1 MTSLELLCPA
11 GDMECLRSA
20 LRFGADAVY
29 VGGPKLQ
36 LRAANAGFS
45 MDDLSRAVG
54 EAHALGRRLYV
65 TVNAFP
71 TNGELDA
78 LGDYAQGLL
87 ALGVDAAIV
96 ADMGAVAVMRRAAPG
111 LPIHVS
117 TQANCMNWGAATAWY
132 EMGASRVVLARE
144 MTLAQIAELRSRT
157 PAALELEAF
166 VHGAM
171 CMAWSGRCMISAF
184 LTGRSANRGG
194 CAQSCRWR
202 YHLMEEKRP
211 GEFFPVEEDERGA
224 TILSSHDL
232 NCMDFLDRI
241 ADAGITSFK
250 IEGRMK
256 SPYYVATVA
265 NAYRQRLDGLA
276 HGPADPETLAR
287 LQRELHA
294 VSHRS
299 YASGFYFGEMKHH
312 APDEGVYRQDC
323 LFVGVVREKLAGGP
337 ADPGTLALLRREL
350 DAVSH
355 RAYASGFYFGEMK
368 RHAPDDGVYHQDCLF
383 VGVVRQRLGGGRV
396 RVELRNRVRQGDAL
410 EILAPGRLG
419 QALVAERL
427 ALPDGTPLDQV
438 AEPMTLFDMDAPA
451 WLEAGDMLRRRLP

>member
-1 MTSLELLCPA
+1 MTPLELLCPA

-45 MDDLSRAVG
+45 MEDLARAVG
-54 EAHALGRRLYV
+54 ETHALGRRLYV

-71 TNGELDA
+71 SNGELDA

-157 PAALELEAF
+157 PALLELEAF

-211 GEFFPVEEDERGA
+211 GEFFPVEEDDQGT
-224 TILSSHDL
+224 TILSSQDL
-232 NCMDFLDRI
+232 NCLDFLDRI
-241 ADAGITSFK
+241 AEAGVTSFK

-276 HGPADPETLAR
+276 QGPAGPETLAR

-323 LFVGVVREKLAGGP
+323 LFVGVVREKLAGG
-337 ADPGTLALLRREL
+337 
-350 DAVSH
+350 
-355 RAYASGFYFGEMK
+355 
-368 RHAPDDGVYHQDCLF
+368 
-383 VGVVRQRLGGGRV
+383 RV
-396 RVELRNRVRQGDAL
+396 RVELRNRVRRGDRL

-419 QALVAERL
+419 QSLVAGGL
-427 ALPDGTPLDQV
+427 ALPDGTPVEQV
-438 AEPMTLFDMDAPA
+438 VEPMTLFDMDAPA
-451 WLEAGDMLRRRLP
+451 WLDAGDMLRRRLTEAG

>member
-1 MTSLELLCPA
+1 MPELELLCPA
-11 GDMECLRSA
+11 GDMECLRTA

-45 MDDLSRAVG
+45 MDDLALAAREV
-54 EAHALGRRLYV
+54 HALGRRLYV

-71 TNGELDA
+71 TNAELDA
-78 LGDYAQGLL
+78 LGGYARDLH
-87 ALGVDAAIV
+87 ALGADAAIV
-96 ADMGAVAVMRRAAPG
+96 ADMGAVAVMRRAAPD

-117 TQANCMNWGAATAWY
+117 TQANCVNWAAATAWY
-132 EMGASRVVLARE
+132 EMGASRVVLGRE
-144 MTLAQIAELRSRT
+144 MTLAQIAELRART

-171 CMAWSGRCMISAF
+171 CMAWSGRCMISVF
-184 LTGRSANRGG
+184 LTGRSANRGA
-194 CAQSCRWR
+194 CTQSCRWR
-202 YHLMEEKRP
+202 YHLVEEKRP
-211 GEFFPVEEDERGA
+211 GEFFPVEEDERGT

-265 NAYRQRLDGLA
+265 NAYRQRLDA
-276 HGPADPETLAR
+276 
-287 LQRELHA
+287 
-294 VSHRS
+294 
-299 YASGFYFGEMKHH
+299 
-312 APDEGVYRQDC
+312 
-323 LFVGVVREKLAGGP
+323 LAGGP

-419 QALVAERL
+419 RALVAERL
-427 ALPDGTPLDQV
+427 ALPDGTPLNEV